1 MLQAIAV
8 ITKQKIKENLSI
20 FYGLLSNVHNIRG
33 IFTTPSTS
41 MMKPFVKLVFQQQI
55 FDNTEHNTSNFAVF
69 LTTPKFL
76 TTPNTTLQISLYKIV
91 INAKFILSVY
101 FLMWTKFF
109 HIWTFTNQ
117 IISLLMKVLHSV
129 SRF

>member
-55 FDNTEHNTSNFAVF
+55 LDNTEHNTSNFAVF
-69 LTTPKFL
+69 LTTP
-76 TTPNTTLQISLYKIV
+76 NTTLQISLYKIM

>member
-1 MLQAIAV
+1 MGYYQI
-8 ITKQKIKENLSI
+8 
-20 FYGLLSNVHNIRG
+20 
-33 IFTTPSTS
+33 TTPSTF

-55 FDNTEHNTSNFAVF
+55 FDNTEHNTSN
-69 LTTPKFL
+69 
-76 TTPNTTLQISLYKIV
+76 SLYKIM

-109 HIWTFTNQ
+109 HLWTFTNQ